1 MLRPQVYWDRDA
13 LAVLEPYSR
22 LPPHRHVARPAEVL
36 AGKQHLYAFFLRSHG
51 DMHSLVRRRRRL
63 PEPEAA
69 TLFRQMATAVAHC
82 HQHGLVLRDLKLGR
96 FVFTNCER

>member
-36 AGKQHLYAFFLRSHG
+36 AGKQHLYAFFLRPHG
-51 DMHSLVRRRRRL
+51 DMHSLVRLRRRL

-82 HQHGLVLRDLKLGR
+82 HQHSLVLRDLKLGR